1 MNNNAQYTLQI
12 IDKPG
17 ETFSKSKCKCI
28 FCYETH
34 HLQSQFDQ
42 HFPTN
47 HLQRRMKDV
56 VENLEKKYGR

>member
-1 MNNNAQYTLQI
+1 MNNAQYTLQI
-12 IDKPG
+12 IDKPD
-17 ETFSKSKCKCI
+17 ESFSKSKCQCI

-34 HLQSQFDQ
+34 RLQSEFDQ

-56 VENLEKKYGR
+56 VQNLEKKYGR